1 MTFAPLSFL
10 VRKIPFSLV
19 MPLSALRVNGS
30 ALKGKDLAW
39 AGMGGE
45 LRSQNISLH
54 FFPSNSGKRE
64 NIKLSIILSIKQG

>member
-54 FFPSNSGKRE
+54 FFSLQLWEERKHKTE
-64 NIKLSIILSIKQG
+64 YYIKY